1 MNAFARGLFQL
12 LIGWVRSL
20 TALWDG
26 DWTRL
31 DSFFAWVT
39 DRHGCGPADLAAAL
53 AAGHR
58 LAEPVEEAAEFFRPG
73 LSSRGPLSPRL

>member
-39 DRHGCGPADLAAAL
+39 GHWMGLVLPL